1 MTSSFICIKRAAT
14 ISLFSLS
21 PDVAGLE
28 PKWHLALFPPR
39 RCCTSLQPR
48 SPIFSISGFPVTSSP
63 ARLFA
68 RYAGNA
74 SKHVFPSRKPQEIP
88 SMEPFLHPPASQ
100 PGHHIYPQAHQM
112 MLPDIFSTQILKPIH
127 SINCFSLHCFRISH
141 SQFQFCFQ

>member
-88 SMEPFLHPPASQ
+88 SMEPFLHHQPASQ
-100 PGHHIYPQAHQM
+100 PGHYIYPSANSLHQQVP
-112 MLPDIFSTQILKPIH
+112 LRSHYSEFLKQNSIILKWK
-127 SINCFSLHCFRISH
+127 
-141 SQFQFCFQ
+141 SQFLKENS